1 MWLCT
6 CMYEDEFDAICILHS
21 VDRTPL
27 YSYFALRLSAL
38 LSCIPVL
45 FIQPILPLSFF
56 HRIQPVWSENSRYS
70 RKDDEQ
76 RQSRNSSNVCETPAL
91 REVGNQTNK
100 HRKYFNYL
108 ESIFRRKQLCFLF
121 LAVHW
126 RFLYF
131 MYKNVAK
138 VFLFSCL
145 DFVVDRQPFLWTGR
159 WILKRN

>member
-21 VDRTPL
+21 IDRAPL

-108 ESIFRRKQLCFLF
+108 ESIFVVNNSAFCFSQSIDGFFILCTKTWL
-121 LAVHW
+121 
-126 RFLYF
+126 
-131 MYKNVAK
+131 K
-138 VFLFSCL
+138 FS
-145 DFVVDRQPFLWTGR
+145 FSPVWISSWIASPFCER
-159 WILKRN
+159 EDEF

>member
-21 VDRTPL
+21 VDRALL

-45 FIQPILPLSFF
+45 FIQPILLLSFF

-91 REVGNQTNK
+91 REVGKQTNNR
-100 HRKYFNYL
+100 RKYFNYL
-108 ESIFRRKQLCFLF
+108 ESFFVVNNSAFCLSQSIDCVFINVQKRGQICPFLLFGFRRGSPALF
-121 LAVHW
+121 VNE
-126 RFLYF
+126 
-131 MYKNVAK
+131 KIN
-138 VFLFSCL
+138 
-145 DFVVDRQPFLWTGR
+145 
-159 WILKRN
+159 

>member
-21 VDRTPL
+21 VDRALL

-38 LSCIPVL
+38 LPCIPVL
-45 FIQPILPLSFF
+45 FIQPILLLSFF

-91 REVGNQTNK
+91 REVGKQTNN

-108 ESIFRRKQLCFLF
+108 ESF
-121 LAVHW
+121 
-126 RFLYF
+126 
-131 MYKNVAK
+131 
-138 VFLFSCL
+138 
-145 DFVVDRQPFLWTGR
+145 FVVNNSAFCLSQSIDGVFILPTKTWANFSFSPVWISSWVASSFSVLWTR
-159 WILKRN
+159 R